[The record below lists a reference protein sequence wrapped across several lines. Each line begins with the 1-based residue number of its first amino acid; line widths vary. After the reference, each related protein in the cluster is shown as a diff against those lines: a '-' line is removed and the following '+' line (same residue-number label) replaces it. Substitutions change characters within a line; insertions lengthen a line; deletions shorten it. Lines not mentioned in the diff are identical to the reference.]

1 MNGRMDLRSDVPFP
15 NTRWSLVAEVRGQ
28 PKARE
33 KALGELCG
41 LYWMPVYAF
50 LRRRGMGAADAQDA
64 AQGFFVSLL
73 DEDGFA
79 KADAEAGKMRS
90 FLLGALQRW
99 QRGEWRK
106 SSALKR
112 GGDREIFSM
121 DALEAEK
128 GFQAEENG
136 ISPEDE
142 FDRRCAMAILEAAL
156 QRLAEEQE
164 AAGKGKAFA
173 VMRPLLSPA
182 GTKTSQEQVAAE
194 LGLSAEA
201 LRVALHR
208 LRKRFGELLRE
219 TVADTLA
226 KPDAASVDEEMAAL
240 RRVMTS

>member
-1 MNGRMDLRSDVPFP
+1 MRTMEPRSDAPFP
-15 NTRWSLVAEVRGQ
+15 NTRWSLVAQVKGRPE
-28 PKARE
+28 ARE

-50 LRRRGMGAADAQDA
+50 LRRRGMPPADAQDA
-64 AQGFFVSLL
+64 AQGFLASLL
-73 DEDGFA
+73 AEDGFS
-79 KADAEAGKMRS
+79 KPDAEAGKMRS

-106 SSALKR
+106 ESALKR
-112 GGDREIFSM
+112 GGDREIQSM

-128 GFQAEENG
+128 GFQAEQEG
-136 ISPEDE
+136 ASPEDE

-156 QRLAEEQE
+156 QRLAEEQQ
-164 AAGKGKAFA
+164 AAGKGAAFA
-173 VMRPLLSPA
+173 AMRPLLSPA
-182 GTKTSQEQVAAE
+182 GGNVSQDEVARV

-208 LRKRFGELLRE
+208 LRKRFGELLRV

-226 KPDAASVDEEMAAL
+226 NPTEESVAEEMAAL
-240 RRVMTS
+240 RRVLVG

>member
-1 MNGRMDLRSDVPFP
+1 MDLRSDAPFP
-15 NTRWSLVAEVRGQ
+15 NTRWSLVADVRG
-28 PKARE
+28 PAKGRE

-64 AQGFFVSLL
+64 AQGFFASLL
-73 DEDGFA
+73 EEDGFL
-79 KADAEAGKMRS
+79 KADADAGKMRS

-106 SSALKR
+106 SAALKR

-128 GFQAEENG
+128 GFQVEEG
-136 ISPEDE
+136 GVSPEDE
-142 FDRRCAMAILEAAL
+142 FDRRCAVAILGAAL
-156 QRLAEEQE
+156 QRLGDEQE

-173 VMRPLLSPA
+173 VMRALLSPA
-182 GTKTSQEQVAAE
+182 GGNVSQESVAAE

-208 LRKRFGELLRE
+208 LRKRFGELLRV
-219 TVADTLA
+219 TVADTLSA
-226 KPDAASVDEEMAAL
+226 PTEEAVNEEMAAL
-240 RRVMTS
+240 RWVMTG